1 MEFPKVLVIRHFTE
15 VLGMRYTG
23 EQGEVLWFEDGLNK
37 VAVGL
42 YLSELYEEGELY
54 KRVAALAGLE
64 ASKVYLAVLPE
75 GAVFVDP
82 RFFKSQGVGLVVMD
96 SSRGVDGVEV
106 KIYAKARQLQAA
118 SVDAGRLAEA
128 VKASVAE
135 YLREQLKA
143 LEASITEKVKRY
155 VDQRLEEFRR
165 AAPSAQEPPRAVQE
179 AGGPAVLDN
188 EWVRILRSRGR

>member
-15 VLGMRYTG
+15 VLGMRYAG
-23 EQGEVLWFEDGLNK
+23 EQDEVLWFEDGMNK

-54 KRVAALAGLE
+54 KRVAVLAGLE
-64 ASKVYLAVLPE
+64 ASKVYLAILPE
-75 GAVFVDP
+75 GAVYVDP
-82 RFFKSQGVGLVVMD
+82 RFFKSQGVGLVVVD
-96 SSRGVDGVEV
+96 PSRGVDGVEV
-106 KIYAKARQLQAA
+106 KIYAKARRFQAA
-118 SVDAGRLAEA
+118 SIDAGKLAEA

-143 LEASITEKVKRY
+143 LEASIMEKVRKY
-155 VDQRLEEFRR
+155 IDQRLEEFRR
-165 AAPSAQEPPRAVQE
+165 AAPSVQEPPRAVQE

>member
-1 MEFPKVLVIRHFTE
+1 VEFPKVLVIRHFAE
-15 VLGMRYTG
+15 VLGMRYIG
-23 EQGEVLWFEDGLNK
+23 EQDDVLWFEDGMNK

-54 KRVAALAGLE
+54 KRVAVLAGLE
-64 ASKVYLAVLPE
+64 ASKVYLAILPE
-75 GAVFVDP
+75 GAVYVDP
-82 RFFKSQGVGLVVMD
+82 RFFKSQGVGLVVVD
-96 SSRGVDGVEV
+96 PSRGVDGVEV
-106 KIYAKARQLQAA
+106 KIYAKARRFQAA
-118 SVDAGRLAEA
+118 SIDAGKLAEA

-143 LEASITEKVKRY
+143 LEASIMEKVRKY
-155 VDQRLEEFRR
+155 IDQRLEEFRR
-165 AAPSAQEPPRAVQE
+165 AASPVQEPPRAVQE